1 MRRPFVAGNW
11 KMNGLRSQVESLIA
25 EIVEGASLLSNVDV
39 VVCPPSILI
48 SQVIKK
54 IVDTDVELGGQNIA
68 AYQRGAFT
76 GEVSGEML
84 RDQGCRFV
92 IVGHSERRLLFGES
106 DTVVG
111 EKTALAQSSDL
122 RPIVCVGETLKE
134 RETGQAMEVINRQI
148 RTVIDV
154 AGIEVFPDGLVAYE
168 PVWAIGTG
176 KTAKPNQAQ
185 EIHSFIRNILEQEK
199 SGVGIETS
207 ILYGGSVN
215 TDNASE
221 LFTEEDID
229 GGLIGGASLKADDF
243 LSICEVASKLC

>member
-11 KMNGLRSQVESLIA
+11 KMNGLRSQAESLVA
-25 EIVEGASLLSNVDV
+25 EIVEGSSLLNNVDI

-48 SQVIKK
+48 SQVITK
-54 IVDTDVELGGQNIA
+54 VEGTDVELGGQNLA
-68 AYQRGAFT
+68 VYQKGAFT

-111 EKTALAQSSDL
+111 EKAALAQSCGL
-122 RPIVCVGETLKE
+122 RPIVCVGETLEE
-134 RETGQAMEVINRQI
+134 RETGQAIEVINRQI
-148 RTVIDV
+148 RTVIDM

-176 KTAKPNQAQ
+176 KTAKSHQAQ
-185 EIHSFIRNILEQEK
+185 EIHSFIRNLLEQEK
-199 SGVGIETS
+199 SGVGAGTR